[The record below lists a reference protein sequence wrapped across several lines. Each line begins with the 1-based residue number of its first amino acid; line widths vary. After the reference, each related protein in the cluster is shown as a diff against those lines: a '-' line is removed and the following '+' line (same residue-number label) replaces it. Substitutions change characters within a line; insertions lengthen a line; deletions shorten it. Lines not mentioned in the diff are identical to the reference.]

1 MSAED
6 RSCTIVMSAKSVT
19 GANTA
24 VIAKQI
30 VFLVIFIH
38 SLLGLSRRMVRSRA
52 HAELHP
58 HKVELL
64 GYRDAK
70 SCALKDGFAAAADH
84 TFNPERLR
92 PEDGGKV
99 KRVVGGFVQLA
110 EGWQG
115 RVTLPSRKYTLS
127 LSSDGKRLVLT
138 RTNGFMLTIR

>member
-52 HAELHP
+52 
-58 HKVELL
+58 
-64 GYRDAK
+64 
-70 SCALKDGFAAAADH
+70 
-84 TFNPERLR
+84 
-92 PEDGGKV
+92 
-99 KRVVGGFVQLA
+99 
-110 EGWQG
+110 
-115 RVTLPSRKYTLS
+115 
-127 LSSDGKRLVLT
+127 
-138 RTNGFMLTIR
+138 